1 MNESALIC
9 TGLTAATLISLFCG
23 SGLFLVF
30 GFVLFW
36 QILGALGDPDNPN
49 KKPPALGTPMA
60 KSNNWIRNLQGDY
73 NICQKKILPQKLKN
87 LLTM

>member
-1 MNESALIC
+1 MNEPALIC
-9 TGLTAATLISLFCG
+9 TGLTAAMLISLFCG

-49 KKPPALGTPMA
+49 KKKPPDLTHPMA
-60 KSNNWIRNLQGDY
+60 ISN
-73 NICQKKILPQKLKN
+73 K
-87 LLTM
+87 

>member
-1 MNESALIC
+1 MNEPALIC

-49 KKPPALGTPMA
+49 KKATGAGDTDG
-60 KSNNWIRNLQGDY
+60 SN
-73 NICQKKILPQKLKN
+73 K
-87 LLTM
+87 

>member
-1 MNESALIC
+1 MNEQALIC
-9 TGLTAATLISLFCG
+9 SGLTAGLLISMFYG

-49 KKPPALGTPMA
+49 KKATGAGNTD
-60 KSNNWIRNLQGDY
+60 GD
-73 NICQKKILPQKLKN
+73 K
-87 LLTM
+87 

>member
-1 MNESALIC
+1 MNEPALIC
-9 TGLTAATLISLFCG
+9 TSLTAAMLISLFYG

-49 KKPPALGTPMA
+49 KKTTGAGNTDG
-60 KSNNWIRNLQGDY
+60 SN
-73 NICQKKILPQKLKN
+73 K
-87 LLTM
+87 

>member
-1 MNESALIC
+1 MNEPALIC
-9 TGLTAATLISLFCG
+9 TGLTAATLISLFYG

-49 KKPPALGTPMA
+49 KKAIGSDTSDGN
-60 KSNNWIRNLQGDY
+60 K
-73 NICQKKILPQKLKN
+73 
-87 LLTM
+87 